1 MHNRCSVTAAGLW
14 HFTSVEYSVINQL
27 EALRPAIKREWEHL
41 LRTEPA
47 LSPLANPDTL
57 VFLMDET
64 LAQVLQGLRSRSLKK
79 WLHEAGILMTPLQ
92 RRCSCGVNPLLT
104 YYATGELAL
113 RAVTARSL
121 GANFE
126 PVLLIFHA
134 IAQREIEALCGV
146 CCHKGSPAC
155 PQRQLAAPPA

>member
-1 MHNRCSVTAAGLW
+1 MEHG
-14 HFTSVEYSVINQL
+14 VIIQL

-64 LAQVLQGLRSRSLKK
+64 LEQLFHGVRTRSARTTPR
-79 WLHEAGILMTPLQ
+79 EAALLLTPLQ
-92 RRCSCGVNPLLT
+92 RRCTCGLNPLLT

-113 RAVTARSL
+113 RAATAAAL
-121 GANFE
+121 GENFE
-126 PVLLIFHA
+126 PVLLVLHS
-134 IAQREIEALCGV
+134 IARREIDALCGV
-146 CCHKGSPAC
+146 CCHRGTLACLHRQGAVPA
-155 PQRQLAAPPA
+155 A

>member
-1 MHNRCSVTAAGLW
+1 VEQCVVT
-14 HFTSVEYSVINQL
+14 QL
-27 EALRPAIKREWEHL
+27 EALRPAIKREWNHL

-64 LAQVLQGLRSRSLKK
+64 LDQLVQGVRARPSHTTPR
-79 WLHEAGILMTPLQ
+79 EAALLLTPLQ
-92 RRCSCGVNPLLT
+92 RRCTCGLNPLLT

-113 RAVTARSL
+113 RAITAAVL

-126 PVLLIFHA
+126 PALLVLHG
-134 IAQREIEALCGV
+134 IARREIDALCGV
-146 CCHKGSPAC
+146 CCHRNTAAC
-155 PQRQLAAPPA
+155 LHPQRTAPAA